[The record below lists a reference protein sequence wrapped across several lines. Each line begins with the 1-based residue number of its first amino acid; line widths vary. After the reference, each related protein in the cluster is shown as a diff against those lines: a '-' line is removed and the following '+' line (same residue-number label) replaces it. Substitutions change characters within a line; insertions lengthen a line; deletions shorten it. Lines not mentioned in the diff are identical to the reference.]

1 MRLSIAALLRGS
13 SEKADARD
21 ARARML
27 DAMSSEAEQHKRA
40 LRAELRERRQ
50 LLSDAQREDAATGLA
65 AQLDA
70 LLAVHDA
77 QSVSCY
83 LSTVSEPSTAVFLQG
98 ALERGIRV
106 LLPITRAD
114 GLLDWAVA
122 GDADDVAEGLFG
134 LLEPTGEVLGPIAVG
149 DVDLMLIPAAA
160 VDRDGT
166 RLGWGRGYFDKTLGS
181 MEKCPPVYA
190 VIYDSEVLD
199 SLPREMHDQPVDGV
213 VTPTQTITF
222 SPARN

>member
-1 MRLSIAALLRGS
+1 MR
-13 SEKADARD
+13 
-21 ARARML
+21 
-27 DAMSSEAEQHKRA
+27 SEAEQQKRA

-50 LLSDAQREDAATGLA
+50 ILSQAQRDEAAAGLS

-70 LLAVHDA
+70 LLAAHGA
-77 QSVSCY
+77 RSVSCF
-83 LSTVSEPSTAVFLQG
+83 LSATTEPGTRPFVRDAVR
-98 ALERGIRV
+98 RGIRV
-106 LLPITRAD
+106 LLPISRAD

-122 GDADDVAEGLFG
+122 DDSESVGEGLFG
-134 LLEPTGEVLGPIAVG
+134 LPEPTGEVLGPIAVN

-181 MEKCPPVYA
+181 MERRPPVYA

-199 SLPREMHDQPVDGV
+199 SLPREVHDQPVDGI
-213 VTPTQTITF
+213 VTPTQTIML